1 MGLSQSVEDA
11 GQSSPEA
18 LSYILAE
25 RFATKCFT
33 PLELTHFKDN
43 FFSRATDQN
52 GLKYW
57 NEKTLSDFLGIP
69 DSSDAE
75 CPLDAGPVIF
85 RMVSYLGAF
94 PFQKTLAPS
103 VLTFDAMVKVAVLLT
118 ERYGRVL
125 RRGRRDRIRLLFGSL
140 ADVGKKDLGSSGQD
154 EENEDKDED
163 GDDLALAALES
174 LDAIEVFKHDQRVD
188 KTVYEAHISTDTFR
202 RLLMLLLVIAPLKTL
217 DDVRTYTG
225 DLSAERMETVRNEAD
240 NILAAF
246 VEDEA
251 TESGNG
257 ISYKSFSKMISN
269 SLPHLFDPLTPLFEH
284 MLFSKNLN
292 LSQKR
297 GRTDST
303 PSVHT
308 EEQPESDIPV
318 LLLPPPPPVM
328 LPGAFESV
336 ILNPSL
342 ISHLSFFLPS
352 TSRGLSFLQSSAQLH
367 PVFSTAAHGSSLTS
381 FSHHVLTWQAPS
393 LMILHGVIEENTT
406 ITLGAYLPSS
416 WTSSNHSS
424 KTSDSL
430 PSLFQLSPK
439 HILLPGNPSPSAQQ
453 QQNTPTAYF
462 STATGLALGCRL
474 PPSSR
479 TSTPQPYPHG
489 AGSLLID
496 SSLESAD
503 FHVSSVGHD
512 GAFLPPVTTSTPAE
526 KIHIDIY
533 NLEIWGVVQPDDSSM
548 SAGQGQSAVE
558 VQKAKWEFEAREAER
573 RRNVNLNAGVGDS
586 ARESARWLLES
597 AGLVGESGRYG
608 GSV

>member
-1 MGLSQSVEDA
+1 
-11 GQSSPEA
+11 
-18 LSYILAE
+18 
-25 RFATKCFT
+25 
-33 PLELTHFKDN
+33 
-43 FFSRATDQN
+43 
-52 GLKYW
+52 
-57 NEKTLSDFLGIP
+57 
-69 DSSDAE
+69 
-75 CPLDAGPVIF
+75 
-85 RMVSYLGAF
+85 MVSYLGAF

-140 ADVGKKDLGSSGQD
+140 ADVGRKDLGLSGQD
-154 EENEDKDED
+154 EENEDTAAKAHSSGYDIDQPANDEEEDED

-188 KTVYEAHISTDTFR
+188 RTVYEAHISTETFH

-217 DDVRTYTG
+217 DDVRTYTD
-225 DLSAERMETVRNEAD
+225 DLGAERMETVRNEAD

-251 TESGNG
+251 TGYGSG
-257 ISYKSFSKMISN
+257 ISHKSFSKMISN

-297 GRTDST
+297 GRTYSI

-308 EEQPESDIPV
+308 EEQAKSDTRMPPSP
-318 LLLPPPPPVM
+318 LLVM

-352 TSRGLSFLQSSAQLH
+352 TSRGLNFLQSGSQLH
-367 PVFSTAAHGSSLTS
+367 PVFSTAVHGSSLTS

-393 LMILHGVIEENTT
+393 LMILHGVTEQNKT
-406 ITLGAYLPSS
+406 IALGAYLPSP
-416 WTSSNHSS
+416 WTSSSNHSSS
-424 KTSDSL
+424 KTSDSH

-439 HILLPGNPSPSAQQ
+439 HLLLPGNPSPSVRQNT
-453 QQNTPTAYF
+453 NTPTAYF
-462 STATGLALGCRL
+462 STATGLALGCKL

-479 TSTPQPYPHG
+479 TSTPQPYPYG

-526 KIHIDIY
+526 KTHIDIY
-533 NLEIWGVVQPDDSSM
+533 NLEIWGVVQSEDSSA

-558 VQKAKWEFEAREAER
+558 IQKAKWEFEAREAER